1 MKKAI
6 SILLILAII
15 SSLSISASALE
26 NDTSDPVFVQ
36 QINELFTDNC
46 VVEIHDY
53 EGNLIEDGLSTIYTL
68 YLNGNYDEISNYLQ
82 ENQYYIEKSTLIQP
96 RAYHRVNVYRE
107 FTGTCADPVHSSGKP
122 LKWKISFTSAYT
134 YNGNTYEITQA
145 DPGRIELLE
154 ADWGDNFSRIDIY
167 SERPFD
173 PVISNT
179 DSTITF
185 RYQYGLTAVAVN
197 TDQYGPLPHNVY
209 LGPFT
214 ISFVEQF

>member
-82 ENQYYIEKSTLIQP
+82 ENQYYIE
-96 RAYHRVNVYRE
+96 
-107 FTGTCADPVHSSGKP
+107 
-122 LKWKISFTSAYT
+122 
-134 YNGNTYEITQA
+134 NTILFSITQTFMN
-145 DPGRIELLE
+145 I
-154 ADWGDNFSRIDIY
+154 
-167 SERPFD
+167 
-173 PVISNT
+173 NT
-179 DSTITF
+179 
-185 RYQYGLTAVAVN
+185 AKC
-197 TDQYGPLPHNVY
+197 
-209 LGPFT
+209 
-214 ISFVEQF
+214 